1 MFKRR
6 FVQIYFVLV
15 FLVALVVLIRAVY
28 LTISTVA
35 PDFSVMWNGARSL
48 LKDRNP
54 YTEPGLFT
62 GIGYPPNSLLFYIPF
77 ALLPYNV
84 AQGLFVPLS
93 ALIIFGITLFSFK
106 VVDVRNPNLISLL
119 LVFSLII
126 FSFPTRFTLGM
137 GQNNLIVF
145 LLLIVSYYLYK
156 TKRKISSAV
165 ILGLAISLKTIFVF
179 FLLFYLFKKEWKIL
193 MVSVVTIVS
202 VVLLTTVF
210 FGSDLYL
217 FYIKQVVPPLLN
229 FSGRE
234 IYYNQSFLGF
244 VSRLTITPIL
254 RMTINNA
261 FLLTDLF
268 LVFYLTYCKN
278 KNKKFDN
285 LKFSLFIISILMID
299 TLSWQHHFVWLIF
312 PFIVLSNHIIKL
324 KRAYLWVL
332 LGISYLLVAWNFK
345 NPTLFSKFPFSLI
358 LSNVFYGTL
367 ILFGLNIYLLIKR
380 NKILH
385 A

>member
-1 MFKRR
+1 MFKKR
-6 FVQIYFVLV
+6 FVQIHSVLV
-15 FLVALVVLIRAVY
+15 FLVALLVLIRSVF
-28 LTISTVA
+28 LTIFTFA

-48 LKDRNP
+48 LMNKNP

-93 ALIIFGITLFSFK
+93 ALIIFGITLFLFK
-106 VVDVRNPNLISLL
+106 VVDARNPNLISLL

-156 TKRKISSAV
+156 TKREISSAV

-234 IYYNQSFLGF
+234 IYYNQGLVGF
-244 VSRLTITPIL
+244 IARLTS
-254 RMTINNA
+254 
-261 FLLTDLF
+261 DLYVRRHLSLAGSF
-268 LVFYLTYCKN
+268 GLFYLLFKFRKTKN
-278 KNKKFDN
+278 IN
-285 LKFSLFIISILMID
+285 LYFSTFIVAILLLD